1 MSTEW
6 DETAVC
12 RQPFNPSLQCH
23 ICCETSLSHEQT
35 ASSTASSESLPFNTL
50 KTRHVPRHARP
61 TRHAPRTTR
70 HAPRA
75 TRHAPRATR
84 HAPRATRHA
93 PSCVLPHAVWRA
105 ACQRARLPCLAATC
119 RDQRRALR
127 LNRRAGPVHA
137 GWLPRAG
144 TRRVASSGRHTPGG
158 FLGPVHAG
166 WLPRAGTRRVASSG
180 RPVSGAWSKAGSQA
194 RPTARPTRRSRSAH
208 ARVL

>member
-23 ICCETSLSHEQT
+23 ICCETILSHEQT
-35 ASSTASSESLPFNTL
+35 ASSTASSESPSFQ
-50 KTRHVPRHARP
+50 HIQDAPRP
-61 TRHAPRTTR
+61 TQRQTHAPRPILR
-70 HAPRA
+70 R
-75 TRHAPRATR
+75 
-84 HAPRATRHA
+84 A
-93 PSCVLPHAVWRA
+93 PSWVLPHAVWRA

-119 RDQRRALR
+119 RDQRRALW

-180 RPVSGAWSKAGSQA
+180 LGPCVPNKRPLRPPGSSTDACGGPQAW
-194 RPTARPTRRSRSAH
+194 RPGGEWLPEP
-208 ARVL
+208 